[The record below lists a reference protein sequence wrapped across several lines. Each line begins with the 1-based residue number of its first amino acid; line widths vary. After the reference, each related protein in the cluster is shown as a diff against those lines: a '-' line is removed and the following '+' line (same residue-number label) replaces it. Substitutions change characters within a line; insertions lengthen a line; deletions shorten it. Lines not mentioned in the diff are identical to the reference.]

1 MVWNISFMEWNCME
15 DFACYVRWKTYIPFH
30 SMPWPGATA
39 WLDAPLQNSKIEEC
53 EKYGH
58 LK

>member
-1 MVWNISFMEWNCME
+1 ME